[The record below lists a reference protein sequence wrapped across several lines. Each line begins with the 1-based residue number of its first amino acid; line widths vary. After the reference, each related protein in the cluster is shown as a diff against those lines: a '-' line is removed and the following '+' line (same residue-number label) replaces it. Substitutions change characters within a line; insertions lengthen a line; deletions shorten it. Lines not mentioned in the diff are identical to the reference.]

1 MDIFNRENFD
11 HVCDAIDDITLTED
25 NHVKGGASLAIYYNL
40 LKSAK
45 KIRDKLFLEKKEDQY
60 SEMTKFYEFLKNNEE
75 TIVRN
80 ARYSLVMTIHW

>member
-1 MDIFNRENFD
+1 MYVI
-11 HVCDAIDDITLTED
+11 
-25 NHVKGGASLAIYYNL
+25 
-40 LKSAK
+40 
-45 KIRDKLFLEKKEDQY
+45 FLEKKEDQY